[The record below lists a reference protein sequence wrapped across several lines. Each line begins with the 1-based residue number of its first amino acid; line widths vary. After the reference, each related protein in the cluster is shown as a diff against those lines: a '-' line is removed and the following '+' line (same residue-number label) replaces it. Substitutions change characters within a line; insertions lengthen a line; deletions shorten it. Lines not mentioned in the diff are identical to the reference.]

1 MKFLKNSIVALA
13 AILTTSAF
21 ASDYIET
28 RHGRVPAV
36 KEEHF
41 DTPDFDKDFSVFGTE
56 GTTYI
61 FGTKGATYVFAG
73 SEYLK
78 IADGCDLEKSDTET
92 SDTLS
97 KFKKH
102 TSLEEW
108 RSLMRTA
115 FTDEERA
122 RWSSGPIG
130 NKLMQDFH

>member
-28 RHGRVPAV
+28 RH
-36 KEEHF
+36 
-41 DTPDFDKDFSVFGTE
+41 DFDKDFRVFGAE

-78 IADGCDLEKSDTET
+78 IADGCDLEKSDT
-92 SDTLS
+92 DTLS

-102 TSLEEW
+102 TSPEEW

-122 RWSSGPIG
+122 RWSSGPMG